1 MTRFRLLVAAVC
13 ALSLSGCDLAS
24 SEYLRPIVELPAF
37 FRGSAPAAPAAATVT
52 EEAAPEPR
60 NDAAWWSQFG
70 SADLDRLI
78 AQAQDS
84 NFDLAAA
91 EARIRQAMAQQQV
104 SAAPLFPSLDFT
116 SNATRQQSAP
126 TASTSRTGSVAR
138 PVWSNRFNM
147 QLEASYEIDFWGKN
161 RAAADAANATLAARR
176 FDLATVA
183 LTTEANVANAFFQL
197 LGFGERLDYA
207 RQSLAD
213 AEDILAAIRAR
224 EAAGTASLIDIA
236 PQVGIVEGQRATI
249 ASLERQF
256 AQQYDALAVLLG
268 TPQRPSY
275 TAMPLTDLRVPV
287 VAAGVPSEL
296 LRRRPDIASAEAQ
309 LIAANADLRN
319 AIAQRFPS
327 LSLTGAAGYQSSE
340 LGRLLDPTS
349 QIFSI
354 AAGLTAPIFAGGRLQ
369 GQERLQRAR
378 LEELAATYQK
388 TVVQAFADVET
399 ALSGLRRTRE
409 QLDAQIAA
417 TAASRLG
424 FDAAQAQ
431 YRAGSIDSVAL
442 RDTQRSYFT
451 ALDALAQARLGYYQ
465 ALVSMFQALGGGWQ
479 LAAP

>member
-1 MTRFRLLVAAVC
+1 MTRSRLLVVAAA
-13 ALSLSGCDLAS
+13 ALSLSGCDLAN

-37 FRGSAPAAPAAATVT
+37 FRASPAAAPAPAA
-52 EEAAPEPR
+52 EEAAPQPR
-60 NDAAWWSQFG
+60 SDAAWWSQFG
-70 SADLDRLI
+70 STDLDRLI
-78 AQAQDS
+78 AQAQDR

-91 EARIRQAMAQQQV
+91 EARIRQALAQQEI

-126 TASTSRTGSVAR
+126 TVSTTRTGAVAR

-147 QLEASYEIDFWGKN
+147 QFEASYEIDFWGKN
-161 RAAADAANATLAARR
+161 RAAADAANATLQARR

-183 LTTEANVANAFFQL
+183 LTTEANVANAYFQL

-224 EAAGTASLIDIA
+224 EAAGTASLVDIA

-268 TPQRPSY
+268 TPQRPDY
-275 TAMPLTDLRVPV
+275 TPIPLTDLRVPV

-309 LIAANADLRN
+309 LIAANADLKN

-327 LSLTGAAGYQSSE
+327 LSLTGAAGYQSSD

-442 RDTQRSYFT
+442 RDTQRSYFS

-465 ALVSMFQALGGGWQ
+465 ALVALFQALGGGWR
-479 LAAP
+479 LADE

>member
-1 MTRFRLLVAAVC
+1 MKRSRILAVVAA
-13 ALSLSGCDLAS
+13 AFSLSACDLAKS
-24 SEYLRPIVELPAF
+24 DYLRPLVELPAF
-37 FRGSAPAAPAAATVT
+37 FRASPAPAPAAA
-52 EEAAPEPR
+52 AEPAEPPAR
-60 NDAAWWSQFG
+60 ADAEWWTQFG

-78 AQAQDS
+78 AQAQDR

-91 EARIRQAMAQQQV
+91 EARIRQALAQQEIS
-104 SAAPLFPSLDFT
+104 SAGLFPSLDFT
-116 SNATRQQSAP
+116 GNSRRQQAAP
-126 TASTSRTGSVAR
+126 TTGTTRGGTVAR
-138 PVWSNRFNM
+138 PVWSNRFDM
-147 QLEASYEIDFWGKN
+147 QLQASYEIDFWGKN

-183 LTTEANVANAFFQL
+183 LTTEANVANGYFQL

-213 AEDILAAIRAR
+213 AVDILGAIRAR

-249 ASLERQF
+249 ANLERQF

-275 TAMPLTDLRVPV
+275 TPMPLTDLRVPV

-309 LIAANADLRN
+309 LIAADADLKN
-319 AIAQRFPS
+319 AIAARFPS
-327 LSLTGAAGYQSSE
+327 LSLTGAAGYQSSDF
-340 LGRLLDPTS
+340 GRMLDPTS

-354 AAGLTAPIFAGGRLQ
+354 AAGLTAPIFSGGRLQ
-369 GQERLQRAR
+369 GQEKLQRAR

-409 QLDAQIAA
+409 QLDAQVAS

-424 FDAAQAQ
+424 FEAAQAQ

-465 ALVSMFQALGGGWQ
+465 ALVSLFQALGGGWE
-479 LAAP
+479 LAQP

>member
-1 MTRFRLLVAAVC
+1 MTRSRLLVAAVA
-13 ALSLSGCDLAS
+13 ALSLSGCDLAN

-37 FRGSAPAAPAAATVT
+37 FRANPAPTPAAAA

-70 SADLDRLI
+70 SADLDRMI
-78 AQAQDS
+78 AQAQDR

-91 EARIRQAMAQQQV
+91 EARIRQAIAQQEI

-116 SNATRQQSAP
+116 SNATRQQTAP
-126 TASTSRTGSVAR
+126 TSTSTRTGTVAR
-138 PVWSNRFNM
+138 PVWSSRYNM
-147 QLEASYEIDFWGKN
+147 QFEASYEIDFWGKN
-161 RAAADAANATLAARR
+161 RAAVDAASATLQARR

-224 EAAGTASLIDIA
+224 EAAGTASLVDIA

-268 TPQRPSY
+268 TPQRPDY
-275 TAMPLTDLRVPV
+275 TPIPLTDLRIPV

-309 LIAANADLRN
+309 LVAANADLKN

-327 LSLTGAAGYQSSE
+327 LSLTGAAGYQSTD

-442 RDTQRSYFT
+442 RDTQRSYFS

-465 ALVSMFQALGGGWQ
+465 ALVALFQALGGGWQ
-479 LAAP
+479 LAGP

>member
-1 MTRFRLLVAAVC
+1 MMRTRLLAVAAA
-13 ALSLSGCDLAS
+13 ALSLSGCDLAN

-37 FRGSAPAAPAAATVT
+37 FRGSTQAAPAPAA

-60 NDAAWWSQFG
+60 SDAAWWSQFG
-70 SADLDRLI
+70 SADLDRMI
-78 AQAQDS
+78 AQAQDR

-91 EARIRQAMAQQQV
+91 EARIRQAIAQQEI

-116 SNATRQQSAP
+116 SNATRQQTAP
-126 TASTSRTGSVAR
+126 TTTSSRTGTVAR
-138 PVWSNRFNM
+138 PVWSNRYNM

-161 RAAADAANATLAARR
+161 RAAADAANATLQARR

-183 LTTEANVANAFFQL
+183 LTTEANVANAYFQL

-213 AEDILAAIRAR
+213 ADDILAAIRAR
-224 EAAGTASLIDIA
+224 EAAGTASLVDIA

-268 TPQRPSY
+268 TPQRPDY
-275 TAMPLTDLRVPV
+275 TPIPLTDLRVPV

-309 LIAANADLRN
+309 LIAANADLKN

-327 LSLTGAAGYQSSE
+327 LSLTGAAGYQSSD

-465 ALVSMFQALGGGWQ
+465 ALVALFQALGGGWQ
-479 LAAP
+479 LAGP

>member
-1 MTRFRLLVAAVC
+1 MMRFRLLVAAAA
-13 ALSLSGCDLAS
+13 ALSLSGCDLAN

-37 FRGSAPAAPAAATVT
+37 FRSTPAAAPAPAA

-60 NDAAWWSQFG
+60 GDAAWWSQFG

-78 AQAQDS
+78 AQAQDR

-91 EARIRQAMAQQQV
+91 EARIRQAMAQQEI

-116 SNATRQQSAP
+116 SNAARRQSAP
-126 TASTSRTGSVAR
+126 TVSTSRTGSVAR
-138 PVWSNRFNM
+138 PVWSNSFNM
-147 QLEASYEIDFWGKN
+147 QFEASYEIDFWGKN
-161 RAAADAANATLAARR
+161 RAAADAANATLSARR

-183 LTTEANVANAFFQL
+183 LTTEANVANAYFQL

-224 EAAGTASLIDIA
+224 EAAGTASLVDIA

-275 TAMPLTDLRVPV
+275 APMPLTDLRVPV

-309 LIAANADLRN
+309 LVAANADLKN

-327 LSLTGAAGYQSSE
+327 LSLTGAAGYQSSD

-378 LEELAATYQK
+378 IEELAATYQK
-388 TVVQAFADVET
+388 SVVQAFADVET

-442 RDTQRSYFT
+442 RDTQRSYFS

-465 ALVSMFQALGGGWQ
+465 ALVSLFQALGGGWQ
-479 LAAP
+479 LAGP

>member
-1 MTRFRLLVAAVC
+1 MTRFRFLLAA
-13 ALSLSGCDLAS
+13 AASLALSGCDLAN

-37 FRGSAPAAPAAATVT
+37 FRGSAPAAPTPTA
-52 EEAAPEPR
+52 EEPTPHAR
-60 NDAAWWSQFG
+60 SDAAWWSQFG

-78 AQAQDS
+78 AQAQDR

-91 EARIRQAMAQQQV
+91 EARIRQAMAQQDI
-104 SAAPLFPSLDFT
+104 SAAPLFPSLDIA
-116 SNATRQQSAP
+116 SNATRQQTAP

-147 QLEASYEIDFWGKN
+147 QFE
-161 RAAADAANATLAARR
+161 AADAAGATLQARR

-224 EAAGTASLIDIA
+224 EAAGTASLVDIA

-256 AQQYDALAVLLG
+256 AQQYDALGVLLG

-287 VAAGVPSEL
+287 VAPGVPSEL

-327 LSLTGAAGYQSSE
+327 LSLTGAAGYQSSD

-369 GQERLQRAR
+369 GQENLRRAR

-409 QLDAQIAA
+409 QLEAQIAA

-465 ALVSMFQALGGGWQ
+465 ALVSLFQALGGGWQ
-479 LAAP
+479 LAGP

>member
-1 MTRFRLLVAAVC
+1 MTRSRLFVLAAA
-13 ALSLSGCDLAS
+13 ALSLSGCDIAN
-24 SEYLRPIVELPAF
+24 SEYLRPIVDLPAF
-37 FRGSAPAAPAAATVT
+37 FRGSTPAAPAPAA
-52 EEAAPEPR
+52 EAPTPETR
-60 NDAAWWSQFG
+60 SDATWWSQFG

-78 AQAQDS
+78 AQAQDR

-91 EARIRQAMAQQQV
+91 EARIRQAVAQQDI

-116 SNATRQQSAP
+116 NNATRQQSAP
-126 TASTSRTGSVAR
+126 AASTSRTGSAAR

-161 RAAADAANATLAARR
+161 RSAADAANATLAARR

-183 LTTEANVANAFFQL
+183 LTTEANVANAYFQM

-224 EAAGTASLIDIA
+224 EAAGTASLVDIA
-236 PQVGIVEGQRATI
+236 PQVGIVESQRAAI

-256 AQQYDALAVLLG
+256 AQQHDALGVLLG
-268 TPQRPSY
+268 TPQRPDY
-275 TAMPLTDLRVPV
+275 TPMPLTDLRVPAV
-287 VAAGVPSEL
+287 SAGVPSEL

-309 LIAANADLRN
+309 LIAANADLKN

-354 AAGLTAPIFAGGRLQ
+354 AAGLAAPIFSGGRLQ

-442 RDTQRSYFT
+442 RDTQRSYFS

-465 ALVSMFQALGGGWQ
+465 ALVSLFQALGGGWQ
-479 LAAP
+479 LAEP

>member
-1 MTRFRLLVAAVC
+1 MTCSRLLALAAVSL
-13 ALSLSGCDLAS
+13 ALSGCDLAK

-37 FRGSAPAAPAAATVT
+37 FRANTQAAPAPAAEEPAG
-52 EEAAPEPR
+52 EPR
-60 NDAAWWSQFG
+60 DDAAWWSQFG
-70 SADLDRLI
+70 SADLDRMI
-78 AQAQDS
+78 AQAQDR

-91 EARIRQAMAQQQV
+91 EARIRQAMAQQQI

-116 SNATRQQSAP
+116 NSATRQQSAP
-126 TASTSRTGSVAR
+126 TSSSSRTGIVAR
-138 PVWSNRFNM
+138 PVWSNSFNM
-147 QLEASYEIDFWGKN
+147 QFEASYEIDFWGKN
-161 RAAADAANATLAARR
+161 RAAADAANATLQARR

-183 LTTEANVANAFFQL
+183 LTTEANVANAYFQL

-224 EAAGTASLIDIA
+224 EAAGTASLVDIA
-236 PQVGIVEGQRATI
+236 PQVGIVESQRATI

-256 AQQYDALAVLLG
+256 AQQYDALGVLLG

-275 TAMPLTDLRVPV
+275 TPIPLTDLRVPV

-296 LRRRPDIASAEAQ
+296 LRLRPDIAAAEAQ
-309 LIAANADLRN
+309 LIAANADLKN
-319 AIAQRFPS
+319 AIASRFPS
-327 LSLTGAAGYQSSE
+327 LSLTGAAGYQSSDF
-340 LGRLLDPTS
+340 GRMLDPTS

-354 AAGLTAPIFAGGRLQ
+354 AAGLTAPIFSGGRLQ

-378 LEELAATYQK
+378 LDELAATYQK
-388 TVVQAFADVET
+388 TVVQSFADVET

-409 QLDAQIAA
+409 QLEAQIAA

-465 ALVSMFQALGGGWQ
+465 ALVALFQALGGGWR
-479 LAAP
+479 LAEP